1 MRAQLTARIRAL
13 ASAIEPHPLVIRVAC
28 VVAGLRRFEGARPRG
43 MHGRH
48 RILIHP
54 NSGPASNSAISV
66 RSENPRGSVEVR
78 NVATPLASHPFTL
91 VDIDPAAWRSRFG
104 DRVIREGS
112 PQSLE
117 LEDVYVFPQHRALYD
132 GNGILI
138 PASVRPVTGRR
149 QMPTFDAPRSVDI
162 PGTVAEHRG
171 HLLYAGTLHQHFGH
185 FLVEG
190 IARLW
195 PLAVASE
202 ISTSFDGVLCDR
214 ENPLLTAR
222 FRRPVLDWV
231 FHGSDAPRFACRPM
245 RIRKVTIPEPTW
257 VYWGDAHRRHVTIP
271 RAVAE
276 RLGTDIRPTDQ
287 PLYLTRQFLPGFR
300 RGAQE
305 EALLTSELEQHG
317 VCVLAPERLPIVEQI
332 RAILRHRVVI
342 GLDGSALHASLFAS
356 GAERLNVYLVD
367 PSGLPQP
374 SFPVQ
379 DALTGIPAA
388 YIGCCRPDPT
398 SSKGGADRDVVL
410 DVPQALRH
418 LRELISLQ

>member
-1 MRAQLTARIRAL
+1 MRAF
-13 ASAIEPHPLVIRVAC
+13 ASAIDPHPFIVGVAC
-28 VVAGLRRFEGARPRG
+28 VVASLRRFEGTRPRG
-43 MHGRH
+43 VCDLRRTVRH
-48 RILIHP
+48 PKGGLATT
-54 NSGPASNSAISV
+54 GAVSV
-66 RSENPRGSVEVR
+66 RSRDALGGVEVQ
-78 NVATPLASHPFTL
+78 NIATPLASYPFTL
-91 VDIDPAAWRSRFG
+91 INVDPAAWQSRFG
-104 DRVIREGS
+104 DRVIREG
-112 PQSLE
+112 PPRLLE
-117 LEDVYVFPQHRALYD
+117 LEDVFVFPQHRALYD
-132 GNGILI
+132 GSGSLI

-149 QMPTFDAPRSVDI
+149 QMPTFDAPRSMHI

-171 HLLYAGTLHQHFGH
+171 HLMYAGTLHQHFGH

-190 IARLW
+190 ISRLW
-195 PLAVASE
+195 PLAASPD
-202 ISTSFDGVLCDR
+202 SSASFDGVLCDR
-214 ENPLLTAR
+214 ENPLLNAR

-231 FHGSDAPRFACRPM
+231 FAGREVPRFACRPM

-257 VYWGDAHRRHVTIP
+257 VYWGDAYRRHVTIP

-276 RLGTDIRPTDQ
+276 CLGSDVRPTDQ

-305 EALLTSELEQHG
+305 EARLASELEQLG
-317 VCVLAPERLPIVEQI
+317 VRVLAPERLPITEQI
-332 RAILRHRVVI
+332 RAILRHKVVI
-342 GLDGSALHASLFAS
+342 GLDGSALHSSLFAS
-356 GAERLNVYLVD
+356 GPERLQIYLVD

-388 YIGCCRPDPT
+388 YIGCYRPDPT

-418 LRELISLQ
+418 LGELIPLR